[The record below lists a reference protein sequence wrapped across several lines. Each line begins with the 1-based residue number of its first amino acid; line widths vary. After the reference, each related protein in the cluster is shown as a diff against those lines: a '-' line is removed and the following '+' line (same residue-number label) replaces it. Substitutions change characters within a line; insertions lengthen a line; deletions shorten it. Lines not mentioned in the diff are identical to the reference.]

1 MATSLP
7 AASGIRLAAGDEI
20 RAWKTLDENIRCLQQ
35 FEQAVNDFFRDF
47 FREQWRIAVVRQ

>member
-7 AASGIRLAAGDEI
+7 AASGIRIAAGDEI

-35 FEQAVNDFFRDF
+35 FEQAVNDFFLER
-47 FREQWRIAVVRQ
+47 RRIAVVRQ